1 MKKQEQIN
9 NNITDNKDDAR
20 PLKDILGTPT
30 DDQANKTTA
39 TADEKK
45 PNGQKTESADKKEKK
60 QEDS

>member
-30 DDQANKTTA
+30 DDQANPS
-39 TADEKK
+39 E
-45 PNGQKTESADKKEKK
+45 
-60 QEDS
+60 